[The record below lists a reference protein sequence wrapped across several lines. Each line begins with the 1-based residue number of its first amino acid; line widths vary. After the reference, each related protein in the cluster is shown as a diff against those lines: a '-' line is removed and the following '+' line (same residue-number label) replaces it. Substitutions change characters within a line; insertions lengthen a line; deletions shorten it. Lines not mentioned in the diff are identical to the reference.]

1 MGIIITGI
9 YLAFIIDVIRIAKTK
24 KDVSMDISLS
34 RTFLFGAST
43 MRDIDEDD
51 KPYGVFQV
59 AFACL
64 VLTITY
70 TL

>member
-1 MGIIITGI
+1 MIIVIAI

-51 KPYGVFQV
+51 KAYGVFQV
-59 AFACL
+59 AFACI

-70 TL
+70 TR